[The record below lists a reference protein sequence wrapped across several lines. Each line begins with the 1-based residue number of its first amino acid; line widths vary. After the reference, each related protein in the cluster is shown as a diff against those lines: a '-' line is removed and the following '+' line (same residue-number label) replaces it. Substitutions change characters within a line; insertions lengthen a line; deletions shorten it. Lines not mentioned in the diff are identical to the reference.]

1 MNLLLSRRR
10 LLRNSLL
17 TVSGSLLAACSSS
30 PTKPPST
37 SISSKTTTQS
47 PAIAPNHIVKPTP
60 STVSTLPN
68 SMNNNTLR
76 IFASSGFAEDNSRI
90 ETAFNRLTNAGF
102 TVSNQTAAY
111 RRFQRFAGSDAERIA
126 DFQDI
131 ATGRVPTPKVLMGLR
146 GGYGAVRLLP
156 KIDWDRLSAK
166 MREQQT
172 LLFGFSDVTA
182 IQLALMSQ
190 GGGMPSFAGP
200 MLYGD
205 FSKNP
210 PNSYTMDSFIQ
221 TTTHNQ
227 TTIVV
232 SEFQS
237 QPVRNIDGI
246 LWGGNL
252 SVLASLAGSP
262 YIPQIKGGILFLE
275 DVAEQPY
282 RIERM
287 FYTLLLAGILKNQQ
301 AIVLGDFRMGNL
313 RDSYDN
319 SYNLSS
325 IANSIARAVNIP
337 VYTGFPFGHISN
349 KNTFPLGAYA
359 QLRPNNGGYQITFSG
374 YPTLN
379 TTTLNLN
386 SLMFP
391 TPNSTLVDDTNN
403 DYAD

>member
-131 ATGRVPTPKVLMGLR
+131 ATGRVPAPKVLMGLR

-301 AIVLGDFRMGNL
+301 AVVLGDFRMGNL

-403 DYAD
+403 DYTD